1 MYLLWQLKKYIFG
14 SGDPLETVRRGK
26 VCGPKQVIFL
36 ASAEISKF
44 KIEITTLM
52 KLRLPTAK
60 PLKPFQNKKGKNK
73 ILGAPFSV
81 FFS

>member
-1 MYLLWQLKKYIFG
+1 MIPLKLWEGEKF
-14 SGDPLETVRRGK
+14 V
-26 VCGPKQVIFL
+26 VPKQVIFL

-60 PLKPFQNKKGKNK
+60 PLKPFQNKKGENK